1 MIRLDQAL
9 ISYGAATFG
18 NYVRRISR
26 LARFEVY
33 HDKIKKQK
41 KQVEKARARA
51 LQEIENRTDMVV
63 AAHTLISL
71 KTDSISS
78 VNLPLAP
85 DYEDVLPILSTPRR
99 PSPKA
104 W

>member
-1 MIRLDQAL
+1 MNRLDRQL

-33 HDKIKKQK
+33 HDKINKQK
-41 KQVEKARARA
+41 KLVEQARARA
-51 LQEIENRTDMVV
+51 LQEIKDRTDMVV

-71 KTDSISS
+71 KTDSTLFI
-78 VNLPLAP
+78 NLPLAP
-85 DYEDVLPILSTPRR
+85 DQDVLSLLPESCPPPPRG
-99 PSPKA
+99 
-104 W
+104 